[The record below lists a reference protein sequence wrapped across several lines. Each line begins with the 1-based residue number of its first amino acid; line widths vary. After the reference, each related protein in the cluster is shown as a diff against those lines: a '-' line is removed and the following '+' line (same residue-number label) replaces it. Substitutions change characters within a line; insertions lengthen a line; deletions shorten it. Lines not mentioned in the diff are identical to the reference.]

1 MITLNYPSTT
11 NLVNR
16 IYQKPLVNLNPD
28 FQESP
33 VEIYNL
39 RKTEIIHCYKC
50 RKDKFVI
57 PDTIIHIGIEA
68 FAHCKM
74 LTSIFIPSSVKTIGI
89 FAFSNCIN
97 LQSIIL
103 QSKIPIYLAPDTDIF
118 FNVDKVKSVLFVP
131 EGSKYLYQQASQWQ
145 EFVNIQEINEYDAI
159 KSLNF
164 NLENPKQAILKNN

>member
-1 MITLNYPSTT
+1 
-11 NLVNR
+11 
-16 IYQKPLVNLNPD
+16 
-28 FQESP
+28 
-33 VEIYNL
+33 
-39 RKTEIIHCYKC
+39 
-50 RKDKFVI
+50 
-57 PDTIIHIGIEA
+57 
-68 FAHCKM
+68 M

-131 EGSKYLYQQASQWQ
+131 EGSKYLYQKANQWN
-145 EFVNIQEINEYDAI
+145 EFVNISEINEYDAI

-164 NLENPKQAILKNN
+164 NLENSKQAILKNN